1 MQITTHNT
9 PVIAAVTDHLLTG
22 TLPNRRNRVLDTLL
36 DAGTDYLRLLD
47 VKIYQLHDRERPISC
62 QSDAIV
68 EKSKLTML
76 MIPEDETRV
85 QKFKRLGHG
94 SQKRSISACV
104 LLPGYAVEG
113 SIHLELRAC
122 DSLSALRQ
130 GLNDFFP
137 VTDAV
142 VANCDV
148 NMTAQLVVVNRAFVT
163 CLCTRPVDE
172 ASENVEPADTTNCQ
186 NEDLTTLFDSICEIS
201 DETQSGIRQSN
212 AGSKDPYESRRN
224 PDVIR
229 RSIRVG
235 ADAY

>member
-9 PVIAAVTDHLLTG
+9 LVIAAVTDHLLTG
-22 TLPNRRNRVLDTLL
+22 TMPNRCNRVLDTLL

-47 VKIYQLHDRERPISC
+47 VKIYQLHDRERPISR

-85 QKFKRLGHG
+85 QKFQRLGHG
-94 SQKRSISACV
+94 SQKRSVSACV
-104 LLPGYAVEG
+104 LLPGFAVEG
-113 SIHLELRAC
+113 SIHLGLRAS

-163 CLCTRPVDE
+163 CLCTRPTEEAVDE
-172 ASENVEPADTTNCQ
+172 SESADPPPNQ

-201 DETQSGIRQSN
+201 DETQHGLNRSTSTSQHM
-212 AGSKDPYESRRN
+212 AETRRN

-235 ADAY
+235 ADAV